1 MLAPG
6 LRLGFVVAPPAVYPK
21 LLQAKQAADLH
32 SPNLNQR
39 LAAEVLS
46 VPGFL
51 EEHLPRVRQL
61 YKSQCQVMLAALQ
74 KHMPESVT
82 WNTPHG
88 GMFIWLRL
96 PEGIDSAAML
106 PRAVAKGVAYVPGAI
121 FYDASPD
128 VRNIRMS
135 FVTASAEQI
144 DKGVRLLAETIKEEL
159 AQGKAQVAADG
170 AQG

>member
-1 MLAPG
+1 
-6 LRLGFVVAPPAVYPK
+6 
-21 LLQAKQAADLH
+21 
-32 SPNLNQR
+32 
-39 LAAEVLS
+39 
-46 VPGFL
+46 
-51 EEHLPRVRQL
+51 
-61 YKSQCQVMLAALQ
+61 
-74 KHMPESVT
+74 
-82 WNTPHG
+82 
-88 GMFIWLRL
+88 
-96 PEGIDSAAML
+96 GIDSAAML